1 MADPLPPLD
10 DTTDRSTDASSYDS
24 RTTDTTTSPGISGS
38 RHLTGV
44 LLTLLLVP
52 AAYAFVDYSFP
63 RAITDLGNLE
73 DSPLSTKV
81 IVTMAIAAGCF
92 FAAGAAAR
100 ISALGALLAGLV
112 WGAAPTLWVMLD
124 YPSYVQRVGDIPN
137 VYDGLGS
144 GLYTAGFALFPAV
157 TGLLLG
163 AAVAGRWR
171 GTR

>member
-1 MADPLPPLD
+1 MADPMPSSN
-10 DTTDRSTDASSYDS
+10 DTSDRSTGATSYDS
-24 RTTDTTTSPGISGS
+24 STTETRPSRGISGS

-44 LLTLLLVP
+44 ILTLLLVP

-63 RAITDLGNLE
+63 RAITDLGNLDE
-73 DSPLSTKV
+73 GPLSTKV
-81 IVTMAIAAGCF
+81 IVTMTIAAACF

-137 VYDGLGS
+137 LYDGLGS